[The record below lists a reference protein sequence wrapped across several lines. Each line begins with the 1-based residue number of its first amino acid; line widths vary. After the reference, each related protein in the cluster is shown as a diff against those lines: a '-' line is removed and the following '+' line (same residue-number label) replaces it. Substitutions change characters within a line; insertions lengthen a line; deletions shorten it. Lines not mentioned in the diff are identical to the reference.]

1 MLTITDL
8 SLSHDLDSAERAEV
22 RGGMLD
28 LPGIPASFF
37 EITNAPTID
46 AGAHF
51 LGQGQALGVN
61 QAGNLGGL
69 NLVINDQAQYGVSG
83 QVA

>member
-1 MLTITDL
+1 
-8 SLSHDLDSAERAEV
+8 
-22 RGGMLD
+22 MLD
-28 LPGIPASFF
+28 LPGIPSSFF

-46 AGAHF
+46 AGAH
-51 LGQGQALGVN
+51 LLNQGQSAAIN

>member
-8 SLSHDLDSAERAEV
+8 SASHDLDRSAMSHV
-22 RGGMLD
+22 SGGFSV
-28 LPGIPASFF
+28 PVSWY

-46 AGAHF
+46 AGAHQLF
-51 LGQGQALGVN
+51 QGQSLGVN

-69 NLVINDQAQYGVSG
+69 NLVISDQTQNGIAG
-83 QVA
+83 QVTI

>member
-8 SLSHDLDSAERAEV
+8 SASHDLDRSAMSHV
-22 RGGMLD
+22 SGGFSV
-28 LPGIPASFF
+28 PVSWY

-46 AGAHF
+46 AGAHQLF
-51 LGQGQALGVN
+51 QGQSLGVN

-69 NLVINDQAQYGVSG
+69 NLVFSDQTQNGIAG
-83 QVA
+83 QVAI